1 MRGGSETAAAKKQT
15 MAEGVYQA
23 LKRDIITLKHPPG
36 ASVTEQEL
44 ATLYGSSRVPVREAC
59 GRLLQEGLLTAIPYK
74 GYFVNQISVKDIR
87 DSFELRTVLE
97 SQALALAV
105 GRFSEDDIRRL
116 SELAST
122 QYTYHDWS
130 SYADFLERN
139 LDFHVQLAS
148 LSGNDRLVGVLFDL
162 LNTMQRFFFLGLDL
176 GDFGAE
182 MRTEHQEL
190 VALLER
196 GNTEAATACLKGQ
209 IVASRDRILRALI
222 EGDLEVPLE

>member
-1 MRGGSETAAAKKQT
+1 MRGGIETAGVKKKT

-44 ATLYGSSRVPVREAC
+44 ANLYGSSRVPVREAC

-87 DSFELRTVLE
+87 DCFELRGVLE
-97 SQALALAV
+97 SQAMALAE
-105 GRFSEDDIRRL
+105 GRYGDDDIRRL
-116 SELAST
+116 EELAAT
-122 QYTYHDWS
+122 EYTFHDWS

-139 LDFHVQLAS
+139 LDFHVQVAA
-148 LSGNDRLVGVLFDL
+148 LSGNDRLVGTLFEL
-162 LNTMQRFFFLGLDL
+162 LGTMQRFFFLGLDH

-182 MRTEHQEL
+182 MRHEHQKL
-190 VALLER
+190 VSLLKNSDIA
-196 GNTEAATACLKGQ
+196 GATACLKEQ
-209 IVASRDRILRALI
+209 ILASRDRILRALI
-222 EGDLEVPLE
+222 EGKIEMPLE